1 MKVRGSVMPTEWDF
15 TSSAVTVYHRTNVV
29 EIATENG
36 AEWEYDE
43 ETYTHAEAPLIV
55 MQLAVT
61 ELAESQ
67 VADQTANELAMA
79 EIAEMMIGG

>member
-1 MKVRGSVMPTEWDF
+1 MKVRGSVMPPEWDF

-43 ETYTHAEAPLIV
+43 ETYAHAEAPFIM

-61 ELAESQ
+61 ELAETQ
-67 VADQTANELAMA
+67 AADQTANELALV
-79 EIAEMMIGG
+79 ELAEMMGG

>member
-1 MKVRGSVMPTEWDF
+1 MKVRGSVMPPEWDF

-43 ETYTHAEAPLIV
+43 ETYAHAEAPFIM
-55 MQLAVT
+55 MQLAAT
-61 ELAESQ
+61 ELAETQ
-67 VADQTANELAMA
+67 AADQTANELALV
-79 EIAEMMIGG
+79 ELAEMMGG

>member
-1 MKVRGSVMPTEWDF
+1 MKVRGSVLPPEWDF
-15 TSSAVTVYHRTNVV
+15 TSSAVTVYHRTNAI

-43 ETYTHAEAPLIV
+43 ETYTHAEAPFIM

-61 ELAESQ
+61 ELAETQ
-67 VADQTANELAMA
+67 AADQTANELALV
-79 EIAEMMIGG
+79 ELAEMMGG

>member
-1 MKVRGSVMPTEWDF
+1 MKVRGSAVPPEWDF
-15 TSSAVTVYHRTNVV
+15 TSSAVTVYHRTNAI

-43 ETYTHAEAPLIV
+43 ETYAHAEAPFIM

-61 ELAESQ
+61 ELAEAQALDQ
-67 VADQTANELAMA
+67 VSNELALI
-79 EIAEMMIGG
+79 ELAEMIIGG